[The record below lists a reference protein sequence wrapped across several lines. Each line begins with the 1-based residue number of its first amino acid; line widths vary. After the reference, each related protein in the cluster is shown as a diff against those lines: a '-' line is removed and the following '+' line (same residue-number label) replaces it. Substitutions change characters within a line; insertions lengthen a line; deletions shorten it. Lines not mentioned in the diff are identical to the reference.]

1 MRIEQ
6 RQRRAANQLPA
17 AGRHQ
22 RIDAGLAAAD
32 ADGAGRHRQTRLS
45 AARRRQ
51 LFRHAAQ
58 IGETRLKA
66 EEIDHVGRR
75 RVAFHHLP
83 RRHAGMARHFIQ
95 IGALLPAV
103 DHRNIHGAIPASGSL
118 CFPNLAAAAR
128 ASLRRRPA
136 AYAATA
142 SGYSSPAPL
151 PARRGGDSAFRQ
163 RPDALLA
170 RQGHR
175 RRQFKHYR
183 SFTQQVITCL
193 LHPYSP
199 YYYRDEKH
207 TSYA

>member
-103 DHRNIHGAIPASGSL
+103 DHRNIHLTRFRRQALFA
-118 CFPNLAAAAR
+118 FPTLLQQCEHR
-128 ASLRRRPA
+128 FGVGLRRMQQQRQVIHPRHHFPHVGVVIQLS
-136 AYAATA
+136 A
-142 SGYSSPAPL
+142 SAQMRCWLGKVT
-151 PARRGGDSAFRQ
+151 GGDSSSTT
-163 RPDALLA
+163 AL
-170 RQGHR
+170 
-175 RRQFKHYR
+175 
-183 SFTQQVITCL
+183 
-193 LHPYSP
+193 SP
-199 YYYRDEKH
+199 NR
-207 TSYA
+207 